1 MKCHLLKSGAV
12 ALLIVC
18 SIATGLDAGQETNP
32 AARSETA
39 ISEKEL
45 NSFVRAY
52 TDYQRIRARYGPA
65 LDQAKDAQQ
74 KKRIEDEA
82 NQKVKQS
89 LDVNSMTADRYNKIF
104 AAVNSDEGLRKKV
117 LKRVQDQR
125 QKS

>member
-1 MKCHLLKSGAV
+1 MKFNLLKSGAV
-12 ALLIVC
+12 ALLIVS
-18 SIATGLDAGQETNP
+18 SIAMGLDAAQETKP
-32 AARSETA
+32 SARPEMA

-52 TDYQRIRARYGPA
+52 TDYQRIRASYGPA
-65 LDQAKDAQQ
+65 LDQATDSQQ

-89 LDVNSMTADRYNKIF
+89 LAANGLTADRYNRIF
-104 AAVNSDEGLRKKV
+104 AAANSDEGLRKKV